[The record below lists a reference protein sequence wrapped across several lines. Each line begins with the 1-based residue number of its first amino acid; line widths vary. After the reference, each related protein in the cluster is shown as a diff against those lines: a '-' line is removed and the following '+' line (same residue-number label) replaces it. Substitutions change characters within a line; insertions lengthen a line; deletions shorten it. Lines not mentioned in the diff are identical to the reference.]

1 MINFSSESVKI
12 SIIIPVLNEAENIG
26 LVISSIQRAENIEVI
41 IIDGGSQ
48 DNTVKIAENLGV
60 KVIVTNRGRALQMN
74 AGAKIATGEI
84 LLFLHGDTQLPLGFE
99 TEVRETFIN
108 SNIIAGAFQL
118 KINGDQLSLRVIEKT
133 VFWRSKYLQM
143 PYGDQAI
150 FIKAITFGEI
160 GGFPEQPIMEDFEL
174 IRRLNHLGKI
184 EILSSSVIT
193 SGRRW
198 QKLGVFKTTLIN
210 QLIVI
215 GYYLGI
221 SPTKLAQWYRRNAG
235 NGE

>member
-1 MINFSSESVKI
+1 MINFNPESAKI

-26 LVISSIQRAENIEVI
+26 LVISGIQNSENIEI
-41 IIDGGSQ
+41 IIVDGGSQ
-48 DNTVKIAENLGV
+48 DNTVQIAQGWGV
-60 KVIVTNRGRALQMN
+60 NVIVTNRGRALQMN
-74 AGAKIATGEI
+74 AGAKIGTGEI

-99 TEVRETFIN
+99 TEVRKTFVN
-108 SNIIAGAFQL
+108 SNTIAGAFQL
-118 KINGDQLSLRVIEKT
+118 KINAPELSLRLIEKM

-150 FIKAITFGEI
+150 FIKASTFWEI
-160 GGFPEQPIMEDFEL
+160 GGFPEQPIMEDFEF
-174 IRRLNHLGKI
+174 IRRLNRLGRI

-221 SPTKLAQWYRRNAG
+221 SPIKLSQWYRNL
-235 NGE
+235 

>member
-1 MINFSSESVKI
+1 MNFYPEYAQI
-12 SIIIPVLNEAENIG
+12 SIIIPVLNEADNIES
-26 LVISSIQRAENIEVI
+26 VINQIQKTENIEI
-41 IIDGGSQ
+41 IIVDGGSQ
-48 DNTVKIAENLGV
+48 DHTVEIAQSLGV
-60 KVIVTNRGRALQMN
+60 KVIVTQRGRALQMN

-84 LLFLHGDTQLPLGFE
+84 LLFLHGDTQLPTEFE
-99 TEVRETFIN
+99 KDVRKIWIN
-108 SNIIAGAFQL
+108 DNIIAGAFQL
-118 KINGDQLSLRVIEKT
+118 KIDNSQWSLRLIEKT

-150 FIKAITFGEI
+150 FVKTSTFWEV
-160 GGFPEQPIMEDFEL
+160 GGFPEQPIMEDFEF
-174 IRRLNHLGKI
+174 IRRLNRLGKI

-210 QLIVI
+210 QLVVV

-221 SPTKLAQWYRRNAG
+221 SPIKLSQWYRKL
-235 NGE
+235 

>member
-1 MINFSSESVKI
+1 MNFYPEYAQI
-12 SIIIPVLNEAENIG
+12 SIIIPVLNEADNIES
-26 LVISSIQRAENIEVI
+26 VINQIQKTENIEI
-41 IIDGGSQ
+41 IIVDGGSQ
-48 DNTVKIAENLGV
+48 DHTVEIAQSLGV
-60 KVIVTNRGRALQMN
+60 KVIVTQRGRALQMN

-84 LLFLHGDTQLPLGFE
+84 LLFLHGDTQLPTEFE
-99 TEVRETFIN
+99 KDVRKIWIN
-108 SNIIAGAFQL
+108 DNIIAGAFQL
-118 KINGDQLSLRVIEKT
+118 KIDNSQWSLRLIEKT

-150 FIKAITFGEI
+150 FVKTSTFWEV
-160 GGFPEQPIMEDFEL
+160 GGFPEQPIMEDFEF
-174 IRRLNHLGKI
+174 IRRLNRLGKI

-210 QLIVI
+210 QFVVF

-221 SPTKLAQWYRRNAG
+221 SPIKLSQWYRKF
-235 NGE
+235 

>member
-1 MINFSSESVKI
+1 MNFYPEYAQI
-12 SIIIPVLNEAENIG
+12 SIIIPVLNEADNIES
-26 LVISSIQRAENIEVI
+26 VINQIQKTENIEI
-41 IIDGGSQ
+41 IIVDGGSQ
-48 DNTVKIAENLGV
+48 DHTVEIAQSLGV
-60 KVIVTNRGRALQMN
+60 KVIVTQRGRALQMN

-84 LLFLHGDTQLPLGFE
+84 LLFLHGDTQLPTEFE
-99 TEVRETFIN
+99 KDVRKIWIN
-108 SNIIAGAFQL
+108 DNIIAGAFQL
-118 KINGDQLSLRVIEKT
+118 KIDNSQWSLRLIEKT

-150 FIKAITFGEI
+150 FIKASTFWQV
-160 GGFPEQPIMEDFEL
+160 GGFPEQPIMEDFEF
-174 IRRLNHLGKI
+174 IRRLNRLGKI

-210 QLIVI
+210 QFVVF

-221 SPTKLAQWYRRNAG
+221 SPIKLSQWYRKF
-235 NGE
+235 

>member
-1 MINFSSESVKI
+1 MNFNSESAKI
-12 SIIIPVLNEAENIG
+12 SIIIPVLNEAEN
-26 LVISSIQRAENIEVI
+26 LESVINGIPKTENIEMI
-41 IIDGGSQ
+41 IVDGGSQ
-48 DNTVKIAENLGV
+48 DKTVEIAQGLGV
-60 KVIVTNRGRALQMN
+60 KVIVTQRGRSLQMN

-84 LLFLHGDTQLPLGFE
+84 LLFLHGDTQLPTGFE
-99 TEVRETFIN
+99 KDVRKIWVN

-118 KINGDQLSLRVIEKT
+118 KIDDFNRGLRIIEKT

-150 FIKAITFGEI
+150 FVKASTFWEV

-174 IRRLNHLGKI
+174 IRRLNRLGKI

-198 QKLGVFKTTLIN
+198 QRLGVFKTTLIN
-210 QLIVI
+210 QFVVI

-221 SPTKLAQWYRRNAG
+221 SPVKLSQWYRNL
-235 NGE
+235 

>member
-1 MINFSSESVKI
+1 MNFYPEYAQI
-12 SIIIPVLNEAENIG
+12 SIIIPVLNEADNIES
-26 LVISSIQRAENIEVI
+26 VINQIQKTENIEI
-41 IIDGGSQ
+41 IIVDGGSQ
-48 DNTVKIAENLGV
+48 DHTVEIAQSLGV
-60 KVIVTNRGRALQMN
+60 KVIVTQRGRALQMN

-84 LLFLHGDTQLPLGFE
+84 LLFLHGDTQLPAGFE
-99 TEVRETFIN
+99 KDVRKIWIN
-108 SNIIAGAFQL
+108 DNIIAGAFQL
-118 KINGDQLSLRVIEKT
+118 KIDNSQWSLRLIEKT

-150 FIKAITFGEI
+150 FVKTSTFWEV
-160 GGFPEQPIMEDFEL
+160 GGFPEQPIMEDFEF
-174 IRRLNHLGKI
+174 IRRLNRLGKI

-210 QLIVI
+210 QLVVV

-221 SPTKLAQWYRRNAG
+221 SPIKLSQWYRKL
-235 NGE
+235 

>member
-1 MINFSSESVKI
+1 MNFNRESAKI

-26 LVISSIQRAENIEVI
+26 VVISSIQNAENIEI
-41 IIDGGSQ
+41 IIVDGGSQ
-48 DNTVKIAENLGV
+48 DNTVEIAQSLGV
-60 KVIVTNRGRALQMN
+60 KVIVTQRGRSLQMN

-99 TEVRETFIN
+99 QDVRNIWVN
-108 SNIIAGAFQL
+108 DNIIAGAFQL
-118 KINGDQLSLRVIEKT
+118 KIDAPEFSLRIIEKT

-150 FIKAITFGEI
+150 FVKASTFWEV
-160 GGFPEQPIMEDFEL
+160 GGFPEQAIMEDFEL
-174 IRRLNHLGKI
+174 IRRLNCLGKI

-198 QKLGVFKTTLIN
+198 QRLGVFKTTLIN
-210 QLIVI
+210 QLVVI
-215 GYYLGI
+215 GYSLGI
-221 SPTKLAQWYRRNAG
+221 PPIKLSQWYRNL
-235 NGE
+235 